1 MLKKLAIFVAAAALV
16 ALPAFASGPLDGKT
30 FHGKLVQTG
39 KSGHSDNFEFKDGQ
53 FLSTACEHEGFGS
66 GAYTAEG
73 SGTSYT
79 FTAQTTS
86 KKEGTM
92 DWKGAVNGDTISG
105 TAVWTKTG
113 QAPVNYTF
121 EAKLK

>member
-1 MLKKLAIFVAAAALV
+1 MLKKLVTFAFVAALV
-16 ALPAFASGPLDGKT
+16 ALPALASGPLDGKT
-30 FHGKLVQTG
+30 FHGKLTEVG
-39 KSGHSDNFEFKDGQ
+39 KGGHSDNFEFKNGQ
-53 FLSTACEHEGFGS
+53 FLSTACQHEGFGA
-66 GAYTAEG
+66 GAYTADG
-73 SGTSYT
+73 NT
-79 FTAQTTS
+79 FTAQTMS

-92 DWKGAVNGDTISG
+92 DWKGTVNGDTISG